1 MPYSAEDVEGGC
13 ELHPHDKVTFLLA
26 TDKNT
31 GNLRARSIRLE
42 KPLPARYQGVIC
54 ALKETFGFI
63 ERADVVKEVSFN
75 KKISPFSSLY
85 SVAYNFNLF
94 YQCACE

>member
-1 MPYSAEDVEGGC
+1 MPYSAEDVDGGC

-63 ERADVVKEVSFN
+63 ERADVVKEVSLNMTFFFFFL
-75 KKISPFSSLY
+75 SCFYP
-85 SVAYNFNLF
+85 VAYSYNISLF
-94 YQCACE
+94 